1 MKTTR
6 EHTPH
11 EHAAKRLALAALEL
25 EEAASRCHGTQ
36 PERDRLNTAYKNYRE
51 ARLVELRARFDD
63 GGPA

>member
-1 MKTTR
+1 MRTTR

-25 EEAASRCHGTQ
+25 EEAASRCLGSL
-36 PERDRLNTAYKNYRE
+36 PERDRLNTAYERYRE
-51 ARLVELRARFDD
+51 ARLVEFRARFDD